1 MSQSERKLHLNAF
14 LYGTGHHEASWRL
27 PAAEPEKNTDFRH
40 VRTIAETAERGLL
53 DSLFLADGY
62 EGRSNRL
69 EPFTLLSALAAAT
82 KRIGLIATV
91 GTTYNEPFHVA
102 RKFASLD
109 HISKGR
115 AGWNIVTGA
124 GPAAHNFSRDE
135 HPEHDERYR
144 TAEEFVDVV
153 KRLWDSWEDD
163 AVVNDKARGVHIDEK
178 KVHDIDFRGERYKVK
193 GPLNIARPPQGYPV
207 LVQAGSSET
216 GKAFAAKHAE
226 LIFTAQQTLGEAQ
239 AFYNDVKS
247 RLSAYGRAP
256 DELKILPGISPI
268 LAETE
273 AEAREI
279 EDELFG
285 LIELEGAVRRLSQRL
300 DIDLTAFGLD
310 EPLSVEAAR
319 GTEQV
324 NGNKS
329 RHQLILDL
337 IRNERLTPR
346 QLVKRLGGAR
356 GHFTFTGTPLQL
368 ADVIERWFRNGG
380 ADGFNVMPQVYPAG
394 LDIFVE
400 RVVPELQNRG
410 LFRTE
415 YEGATL
421 RENLGLARPANSY
434 YPPVETAGQEE
445 VGA

>member
-124 GPAAHNFSRDE
+124 GPAARNFSRDE

-144 TAEEFVDVV
+144 TAEEFVEVV

-178 KVHDIDFRGERYKVK
+178 KVHDIDFKGERYKVK
-193 GPLNIARPPQGYPV
+193 GPLNIARPPQGNPV

-216 GKAFAAKHAE
+216 GKAFAARYAE

-239 AFYNDVKS
+239 AFYIDVKS
-247 RLSAYGRAP
+247 RLSAYGRAT

-279 EDELFG
+279 EDELFS
-285 LIELEGAVRRLSQRL
+285 LIDLEGAVRRLSQRL
-300 DIDLTAFGLD
+300 DIDLSAFGLD
-310 EPLSVEAAR
+310 EPLSVEAVR
-319 GTEQV
+319 GTEHV

-368 ADVIERWFRNGG
+368 ADVIEHWFRNGG
-380 ADGFNVMPQVYPAG
+380 ADGFNVMPQVYPGG
-394 LDIFVE
+394 LDIFVD

-421 RENLGLARPANSY
+421 RENLGLARPANKY
-434 YPPVETAGQEE
+434 YPSVETAGQEE